1 MKLLF
6 TYILV
11 LISSCLISQQAGF
24 KFLQNKN
31 QWPENITYKAEL
43 KNGELYLEKDGFLF
57 NFYDEKI
64 MDRLLANHYDKS
76 KTPKKPSLDQ
86 HAYKVNFIN
95 MNKNCTIKH
104 NQPTKEYYNYFI
116 GKDPSVWASN
126 VKGYHQITYS
136 NLYNGI
142 DLKLYSKFFNLKYD
156 LIIKPGTN
164 PKVIKFNY
172 EGIEDVSIKNGRIH
186 IQTSVNHIIEDK
198 PFAFQIINNKKVK
211 VACEYQLK
219 NNTISYLFPDGYN
232 KKIPLIIDPTLIF
245 STYSGSFSNNFGYSA
260 TFDSKGFLYS
270 GSSVFGN
277 QYPVTLG
284 AYNTTWN
291 GGIVDIG
298 ISKFDTSGTFL
309 IYSTYLGGSSDE
321 VPHSLIV
328 NSFDELFILGTTSSL
343 DFATTSSAYDTS
355 FNGGVPNN
363 LANGLGVNFT
373 NGSDIFVSH
382 LNANGTNLMG
392 STFIGGSNNDGL
404 NSTSDIA
411 SNNTLRYN
419 YADEMRGEIEIDDNN
434 NIYIA
439 SCTQS
444 TDFPVTTNSFQT
456 SFGGGDIDG
465 CIIKLDNNLENII
478 WSSYLGGDL
487 HDANYSLALDP
498 NQDIYVT
505 GGTSSTTFPSSLNS
519 IYTNNQGGRSDG
531 FVSHLSSN
539 GQQILNSTYFGS
551 STYDQSYFVET
562 DRNGNV
568 YLLGQTEIQDSTFI
582 KNAGWSIAGSG
593 QFISKLS
600 PNLDSIFYSTV
611 FGSGN
616 GINISPTAFLV
627 DLCNK
632 IYLAGWG
639 GSVNN
644 LGLLDNNAGSTNN
657 MPITTDA
664 FQDTTDGSDFYIMV
678 LEDDASGIVYGSYFG
693 GNSSSEHVDG
703 GTSRFDRKGKVYQA
717 VCAGCG
723 GNSDLPIQPAGA
735 VSPTNNSNCNL
746 GVFKMEFDLPFVLA
760 DFDTPPLG
768 CEPFTY
774 SFNNTSIFQN
784 NSVFEWDFGDGNSS
798 NNANPSHTFTQSGTY
813 TVKLIVSDTATCN
826 FGDTITKE
834 IIVMGDTSYTLQ
846 TLEICPG
853 ESQQIGFLPNA
864 DTSITYSW
872 FPAID
877 LSNDSISNPFSDVI
891 STTTYSLFISN
902 GTCVDTAFQ
911 TVQVNTPL
919 LNIPNDTVLCDGGNS
934 INLEANSFGTSSEFI
949 WSMDPSFSD
958 TINSSLSDSVITVS
972 PNTTTSYYIQ
982 TNNNGCYISDTII
995 IEVSIGNVS
1004 ISSDSLQCI
1013 GDSILAIAETSTNID
1028 SLNVEFAPLNFA
1040 LNNVFNDSVWFTIL
1054 NDTYVSVTVFDTITG
1069 CTQKD
1074 SIWITLDSLPIITPI
1089 VTADFLVISPGNST
1103 NLYVTPNGYSYEWSP
1118 INSLSNST
1126 AQNPIASPLTNTT
1139 YNVNIT
1145 NGYCE
1150 KNDSITILVNEL
1162 TCGPPEIFIPNAFS
1176 PNKDNSNDLLKVRGN
1191 YISKENFVFRVFN
1204 RIGNLVFETTDP
1216 TQGWDGN
1223 FKDKPCDPG
1232 VFVYYL
1238 SLDCLDGQT
1247 YFKKGN
1253 ITLLK

>member
-1 MKLLF
+1 
-6 TYILV
+6 
-11 LISSCLISQQAGF
+11 
-24 KFLQNKN
+24 
-31 QWPENITYKAEL
+31 
-43 KNGELYLEKDGFLF
+43 
-57 NFYDEKI
+57 
-64 MDRLLANHYDKS
+64 
-76 KTPKKPSLDQ
+76 
-86 HAYKVNFIN
+86 
-95 MNKNCTIKH
+95 
-104 NQPTKEYYNYFI
+104 
-116 GKDPSVWASN
+116 
-126 VKGYHQITYS
+126 
-136 NLYNGI
+136 
-142 DLKLYSKFFNLKYD
+142 
-156 LIIKPGTN
+156 
-164 PKVIKFNY
+164 
-172 EGIEDVSIKNGRIH
+172 
-186 IQTSVNHIIEDK
+186 
-198 PFAFQIINNKKVK
+198 
-211 VACEYQLK
+211 
-219 NNTISYLFPDGYN
+219 
-232 KKIPLIIDPTLIF
+232 
-245 STYSGSFSNNFGYSA
+245 
-260 TFDSKGFLYS
+260 
-270 GSSVFGN
+270 
-277 QYPVTLG
+277 
-284 AYNTTWN
+284 
-291 GGIVDIG
+291 
-298 ISKFDTSGTFL
+298 
-309 IYSTYLGGSSDE
+309 
-321 VPHSLIV
+321 
-328 NSFDELFILGTTSSL
+328 
-343 DFATTSSAYDTS
+343 
-355 FNGGVPNN
+355 
-363 LANGLGVNFT
+363 
-373 NGSDIFVSH
+373 
-382 LNANGTNLMG
+382 
-392 STFIGGSNNDGL
+392 
-404 NSTSDIA
+404 
-411 SNNTLRYN
+411 
-419 YADEMRGEIEIDDNN
+419 MRGEIEIDDNN

-444 TDFPVTTNSFQT
+444 SDFPVTTNSFQN
-456 SFGGGDIDG
+456 SYGGGDIDG

-478 WSSYLGGDL
+478 WSSYLGGDF
-487 HDANYSLALDP
+487 HDAIYSLALDP

-505 GGTSSTTFPSSLNS
+505 GGTSSSTFPSSLNA
-519 IYTNNQGGRSDG
+519 IYTSNQGGRSDG

-551 STYDQSYFVET
+551 TTYDQSYFVET

-582 KNAGWSIAGSG
+582 KNAGWSILGSG

-600 PNLDSIFYSTV
+600 PNLDSILYSTV

-657 MPITTDA
+657 MPITSDA

-693 GNSSSEHVDG
+693 GNTSSEHVDG

-717 VCAGCG
+717 VCGGCG

-774 SFNNTSIFQN
+774 SFNNTSVFQN

-798 NNANPSHTFTQSGTY
+798 NNTNPSHTFTQSGTY

-872 FPAID
+872 FPTID
-877 LSNDSISNPFSDVI
+877 LSNDSISNPFSDVL

-934 INLEANSFGTSSEFI
+934 ISLGANSFGTSGEFI
-949 WSMDPSFSD
+949 WSTDPNFSD
-958 TINSSLSDSVITVS
+958 TINSSLIDSVITVS

-982 TNNNGCYISDTII
+982 TNNNGCYISDTIT
-995 IEVSIGNVS
+995 IEISIGNLS

-1013 GDSILAIAETSTNID
+1013 GDSILAIAETSTSID
-1028 SLNVEFAPLNFA
+1028 SLDIEFSPSNFA

-1054 NDTYVSVTVFDTITG
+1054 NDTYISATVYDPITG
-1069 CTQKD
+1069 CVQKD
-1074 SIWITLDSLPIITPI
+1074 SIWITLDSLPILTPI

-1103 NLYVTPNGYSYEWSP
+1103 NLYVTPNGYSYEWTPS
-1118 INSLSNST
+1118 NSLNNST
-1126 AQNPIASPLTNTT
+1126 AQNPIASPLINTT
-1139 YNVNIT
+1139 YDVTIS

-1176 PNKDNSNDLLKVRGN
+1176 PNKDNSNDVLKVRGN
-1191 YISKENFVFRVFN
+1191 YISNQNFVFRVFN
-1204 RIGNLVFETTDP
+1204 RLGNLVFETTDP
-1216 TQGWDGN
+1216 NQGWSGD
-1223 FKDKPCDPG
+1223 FKDTPCDPG
-1232 VFVYYL
+1232 VFVYYI